1 MNRWN
6 EESVCLPIETI
17 ETIHDTFKPA
27 ILLLIQW
34 WWNNLLLFYTSYSYY
49 LTLIRPIDKWVVMT
63 RADDLCMSDKQLFAD
78 AFD

>member
-1 MNRWN
+1 MTVYLSLVICRTSDVATRVMNRWN

-49 LTLIRPIDKWVVMT
+49 LTLIRPINEW
-63 RADDLCMSDKQLFAD
+63 
-78 AFD
+78 